1 MLPKLSNLVILT
13 SDTKLIINHL
23 GIQEV
28 MPMIEHS
35 SNMGL
40 LVDDN
45 QLRAGA
51 VL

>member
-1 MLPKLSNLVILT
+1 MQK
-13 SDTKLIINHL
+13 TKYKVLKVMYQNCPL
-23 GIQEV
+23 GKQEV
-28 MPMIEHS
+28 MPMTEHS

-40 LVDDN
+40 LVDDS

>member
-1 MLPKLSNLVILT
+1 MHS
-13 SDTKLIINHL
+13 INCTL
-23 GIQEV
+23 GKQEV
-28 MPMIEHS
+28 MPMTEHS

-40 LVDDN
+40 LVDDS